1 MIKKIICKWKLLSLL
16 MKFFLFLLIICT
28 LSLYKFI
35 LYYVII

>member
-16 MKFFLFLLIICT
+16 RKFFLFLRFIFT